1 MSSVTTE
8 GIIMETEKHEAWWQ
22 YECAIGFKLH
32 IDFIVASA
40 IANSAIQEALEYSRF
55 RSKLPV

>member
-1 MSSVTTE
+1 
-8 GIIMETEKHEAWWQ
+8 METEKHEAWWQ